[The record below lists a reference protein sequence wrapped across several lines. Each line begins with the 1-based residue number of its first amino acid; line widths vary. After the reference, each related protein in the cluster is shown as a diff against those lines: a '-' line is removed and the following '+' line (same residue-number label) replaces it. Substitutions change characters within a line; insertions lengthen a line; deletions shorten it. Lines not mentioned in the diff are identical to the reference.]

1 MAAARPKLFMS
12 HSHSS
17 PLEVTQALLDC
28 SGAVDFRFGDD
39 TALVAVQ
46 HMLKQTV
53 DLFQT
58 LGAMGLNLENIFA
71 LGKVYSNSAEVIET
85 LRAMGVTVIGSVMP
99 PPGEFQPYFD
109 LDTKRL
115 WQVAAEHLAR
125 RRIKR
130 VLVLDDGGVCITSV
144 PPEILRRYSLCGVE
158 QTSRGMFL
166 FEEKPPAFAV
176 MSWARAAVKLKIGG
190 PIFSQCFIDK
200 LNSEFL
206 GDRPLHG
213 ERLGVIGMGSIGRAV
228 ANLAVR
234 QGNEVS
240 YCDLNPDLQ
249 LPSAL
254 NGSVTRVDSVEALM
268 VRCNYVVGCSG
279 RNPFKD
285 KWPLNHKPNIK
296 LISASSGDQEFG
308 PIIKDLKQ
316 QPNFKVA
323 AGTWNITS
331 EDGPAGPIHV
341 AYLGYPYTF
350 VSRGIEAAPTQI
362 VQFDT
367 GGLLAALV
375 QAQFFLK
382 QCETGHEQNTG
393 IHRLAPQAQRF
404 VLERWVKAMKD
415 RLIDITELLGNDT
428 GMLSA
433 AQHDDWFIEN
443 SEPRPNRNYR
453 PIKAIEEMMGQF
465 VRRGYFLKARG

>member
-1 MAAARPKLFMS
+1 MS

-17 PLEVTQALLDC
+17 PLEVTQALLNC
-28 SGAVDFRFGDD
+28 ARSTGFRFGDD

-85 LRAMGVTVIGSVMP
+85 LRAMGVTVVESVMP
-99 PPGEFQPYFD
+99 PPGEFQRYFD
-109 LDTKRL
+109 QDTNRL
-115 WQVAAEHLAR
+115 WQVATEHLAR

-130 VLVLDDGGVCITSV
+130 VLVLDDGGVCVTSV
-144 PPEILRRYSLCGVE
+144 PPEVLQRYSLCGVE

-200 LNSEFL
+200 LNTEFL
-206 GDRPLHG
+206 ENRPLQG
-213 ERLGVIGMGSIGRAV
+213 EQLGVIGMGSIGRAV

-234 QGNEVS
+234 QGNEVF
-240 YCDLNPDLQ
+240 YCDRNPDLQ
-249 LPSAL
+249 LPSFL
-254 NGSVTRVDSVEALM
+254 NDSVTRVNSVEDLM

-279 RNPFKD
+279 RDPFKN
-285 KWPLNHKPNIK
+285 KWPLNHKPNMK

-308 PIIKDLKQ
+308 PIIRDLKQ
-316 QPNFKVA
+316 KPNFKVA
-323 AGTWNITS
+323 SGTWDITS
-331 EDGPAGPIHV
+331 EDGPSGPIHV

-350 VSRGIEAAPTQI
+350 VSRGVEAAPTEI

-375 QAQFFLK
+375 QAQLFLK
-382 QCETGHEQNTG
+382 QCEAGREQNTG
-393 IHRLAPQAQRF
+393 IHRLSPQAQRF
-404 VLERWVKAMKD
+404 VLERWVRAMKD
-415 RLIDITELLGNDT
+415 RMIDITELMGNDP

-433 AQHDDWFIEN
+433 AQHDDWFIN
-443 SEPRPNRNYR
+443 NTEPRPHENYR
-453 PIKAIEEMMGQF
+453 PVKAIEEMMGQF
-465 VRRGYFLKARG
+465 VCQGYFFNARG

>member
-1 MAAARPKLFMS
+1 MS

-17 PLEVTQALLDC
+17 PLEVTQALLNC
-28 SGAVDFRFGDD
+28 ARANGFRFGDD

-85 LRAMGVTVIGSVMP
+85 LRAMGVTVVESVMP
-99 PPGEFQPYFD
+99 PPGEFQRYFAY
-109 LDTKRL
+109 DTNRL
-115 WQVAAEHLAR
+115 WQVAAEHLDR

-144 PPEILRRYSLCGVE
+144 PPEVLQRYSLCGVE

-166 FEEKPPAFAV
+166 FEEKLPAFAV
-176 MSWARAAVKLKIGG
+176 ISWARAAVKLKIGG
-190 PIFSQCFIDK
+190 PIFSQCFIEK
-200 LNSEFL
+200 LNTEFL
-206 GDRPLHG
+206 RDGPLQG
-213 ERLGVIGMGSIGRAV
+213 EQLGVIGMGSIGRAV

-240 YCDLNPDLQ
+240 YCDLNPDLH
-249 LPSAL
+249 LPLAL
-254 NGSVTRVDSVEALM
+254 NDRVTRVDSVEDLM

-285 KWPLNHKPNIK
+285 KWPLSHKPNIK
-296 LISASSGDQEFG
+296 FISASSGDREFG

-316 QPNFKVA
+316 KPNFKVA
-323 AGTWNITS
+323 PGTWDIIS
-331 EDGPAGPIHV
+331 QDGPAGPINV

-350 VSRGIEAAPTQI
+350 VTRGIEAAPTQI

-375 QAQFFLK
+375 QAQIFLK
-382 QCETGHEQNTG
+382 QCETGREQNNG
-393 IHRLAPQAQRF
+393 IHRLSPQAQRF
-404 VLERWVKAMKD
+404 VLEKWISAMKD
-415 RLIDITELLGNDT
+415 RMIDVTELLGNDP

-433 AQHDDWFIEN
+433 AQHGDWFIEN
-443 SEPRPNRNYR
+443 TEPHPDKNYR
-453 PIKAIEEMMGQF
+453 PVTAIEEMMGQF
-465 VRRGYFLKARG
+465 VRQGYVLKARG

>member
-1 MAAARPKLFMS
+1 MS
-12 HSHSS
+12 RSHSS
-17 PLEVTQALLDC
+17 PLEVTQALLNC
-28 SGAVDFRFGDD
+28 ARAAGFRFGDD

-71 LGKVYSNSAEVIET
+71 LGKVYSNNAEVIET
-85 LRAMGVTVIGSVMP
+85 LRAMGVTVVQSVMP
-99 PPGEFQPYFD
+99 PPGEFQRCFEY
-109 LDTKRL
+109 DTHRL

-125 RRIKR
+125 RRIRR

-144 PPEILRRYSLCGVE
+144 PPEVIRRYLLCGVE

-166 FEEKPPAFAV
+166 FEEKRPAFAV

-200 LNSEFL
+200 LNTKFL
-206 GDRPLHG
+206 GNRLLQG
-213 ERLGVIGMGSIGRAV
+213 EQLGVIGMGSIGRAV

-234 QGNEVS
+234 QGNEVF
-240 YCDLNPDLQ
+240 YCDLNPDLY

-254 NGSVTRVDSVEALM
+254 NDRVTRVDSIKDLM
-268 VRCNYVVGCSG
+268 VRCNFVVGCSG

-308 PIIKDLKQ
+308 PIIKDLQ
-316 QPNFKVA
+316 QKPNFKVA
-323 AGTWNITS
+323 HGTWDITS
-331 EDGPAGPIHV
+331 EDGPAGPIHI

-350 VSRGIEAAPTQI
+350 VSRGIEAAPTEI

-375 QAQFFLK
+375 QAHLFLK
-382 QCETGHEQNTG
+382 QCETGNEQNTG
-393 IHRLAPQAQRF
+393 IHRLSPQTQRF
-404 VLERWVKAMKD
+404 VLERWLRAMKD
-415 RLIDITELLGNDT
+415 RMIDTTELLGSDP

-443 SEPRPNRNYR
+443 TEPRPSENYR
-453 PIKAIEEMMGQF
+453 PVKAIEEMMGEF
-465 VRRGYFLKARG
+465 VRPGCFLNARG